1 MALPAIAQ
9 PYIFMEIFNTLLV
22 HPLINA
28 LVAIYQALYYLHVP
42 GALGLS
48 IILLTV
54 LIRFIMY
61 PLTVAQI
68 KTSQEMMKIQP
79 LINKL
84 KEKYKKDPK
93 RLQQEQMALFKEHG
107 VNPAAGCL
115 PSLIQIVILV
125 FGFYPA
131 ILKIFAL
138 KPKETVSA
146 INHIVY
152 FDPIRLTHIWDT
164 NFFGIPLGAMP
175 ADLMKSM
182 AIVAIL
188 IPVITAV
195 LTFIQT
201 KMMMPEAPIE
211 KAVKPKSG
219 TPDFSQAIQK
229 QMLYMS
235 PLLIGFVSFRF
246 AIGLS
251 LYWNTF
257 TIFGI
262 IQQYKVQGL
271 GGLASWAKYLNIQ
284 GKKLT

>member
-1 MALPAIAQ
+1 
-9 PYIFMEIFNTLLV
+9 MEIFNTLLV

-28 LVAIYQALYYLHVP
+28 LVVIYQTLYHLGIP

-48 IILLTV
+48 IILLTI

-79 LINKL
+79 LISKL

-138 KPKETVSA
+138 KPKETIST
-146 INHIVY
+146 INHIAY
-152 FDPIRLTHIWDT
+152 FDQIKLTHVWDT
-164 NFFGIPLGAMP
+164 NFFGIPLGATP
-175 ADLMKSM
+175 TELMKS
-182 AIVAIL
+182 IVVIAIL

-195 LTFIQT
+195 LQLIQT
-201 KMMMPEAPIE
+201 KMMMPETPVKKE
-211 KAVKPKSG
+211 LKPKSSS
-219 TPDFSQAIQK
+219 PDFSQALQK

-271 GGLASWAKYLNIQ
+271 GGVSSWLKHLGLQTKN
-284 GKKLT
+284 